1 MTEKRKTANP
11 AVADGDGAVASAA
24 SSSKS
29 KTGEET
35 GNETGKE
42 TGKWPWL
49 PTVFLVLTVA
59 GVGAG
64 FWFKQLAVP
73 GQESAA
79 LLAAPQRVGVYAN
92 QQGVMVDLTAGIT
105 WQASRPA
112 VAGETLYAAVAGPG
126 VTPATTL
133 LFTSTIAPTP
143 GSQPYRRTTF
153 YVGGD
158 LQRTQPEWV
167 LTISVAKLESSRG
180 QYGSAV
186 GTFTLP
192 EIVQLS
198 GGSTF
203 AHLPALAPNVSPFPS
218 MAIEMAESSS
228 STGSIQDVVDA
239 PVLRSLGLAASSTA
253 NYIGAAPATSAR
265 ELYYDPQN
273 LMTTESIDGLRTDL
287 ENSVVNSDLPGN
299 GTLEGDDYV
308 WQGTGWLEGY
318 LSATELSAGESQANW
333 DFSSGLVF
341 GLAAAAGIAFLQ
353 EPVLPWRR
361 RDKRSPD
368 PDPVTASAKGKEP

>member
-1 MTEKRKTANP
+1 MTEHGQTANP
-11 AVADGDGAVASAA
+11 PVDDGDVAVPPAETST
-24 SSSKS
+24 KS
-29 KTGEET
+29 KTGT
-35 GNETGKE
+35 ETGKKTGKK
-42 TGKWPWL
+42 TGKWPL
-49 PTVFLVLTVA
+49 RPMIFLVLMVV

-64 FWFKQLAVP
+64 MWFKQRAAP

-79 LLAAPQRVGVYAN
+79 LLNAAPQRVGVYAN
-92 QQGVMVDLTAGIT
+92 QQSVMVDLTASIA
-105 WQASRPA
+105 WQESQPA
-112 VAGETLYAAVAGPG
+112 LARETLYAAVAGPS
-126 VTPATTL
+126 VTRATTL
-133 LFTSTIAPTP
+133 LLTSTIAPTP
-143 GSQPYRRTTF
+143 GSQPYQRTTF

-180 QYGSAV
+180 QYGSPV

-218 MAIEMAESSS
+218 TAIEMTESSS

-253 NYIGAAPATSAR
+253 NYLGAAPATSAR

-318 LSATELSAGESQANW
+318 LSATELSASQAQANR
-333 DFSSGLVF
+333 DFYSGLAF
-341 GLAAAAGIAFLQ
+341 GLAAAAGVAFLQ
-353 EPVLPWRR
+353 EPALPWRR
-361 RDKRSPD
+361 RDKRTGD
-368 PDPVTASAKGKEP
+368 PNPVSTGEA

>member
-1 MTEKRKTANP
+1 MTENRQTANP
-11 AVADGDGAVASAA
+11 AVDDGDGAAPPAGT
-24 SSSKS
+24 SSKS
-29 KTGEET
+29 KTGKEAGKKT
-35 GNETGKE
+35 GQ
-42 TGKWPWL
+42 WPWL
-49 PTVFLVLTVA
+49 PMVFLVLMVA
-59 GVGAG
+59 GVVAG
-64 FWFKQLAVP
+64 FWFKHLAAP

-92 QQGVMVDLTAGIT
+92 QQGVMVDLTAGIA
-105 WQASRPA
+105 WQASQPA
-112 VAGETLYAAVAGPG
+112 VARETLYAAVAGPG
-126 VTPATTL
+126 VTRATTL
-133 LFTSTIAPTP
+133 LLTSTIAPAA

-167 LTISVAKLESSRG
+167 LTVSVAKLESSRG
-180 QYGSAV
+180 QYGSPV

-192 EIVQLS
+192 GIVQLS

-218 MAIEMAESSS
+218 LAIEMTESSS

-239 PVLRSLGLAASSTA
+239 PVLRSLGLAVSSTA
-253 NYIGAAPATSAR
+253 NYIGAAPATSPR

-318 LSATELSAGESQANW
+318 LSATELSASESQANCN
-333 DFSSGLVF
+333 FASGLVF

-353 EPVLPWRR
+353 DPALPWRR
-361 RDKRSPD
+361 RDKPSRDS
-368 PDPVTASAKGKEP
+368 DPVTASAQGKQP

>member
-1 MTEKRKTANP
+1 MTENRQTANP
-11 AVADGDGAVASAA
+11 AVDDADVAVPSAA
-24 SSSKS
+24 PSSKQ
-29 KTGEET
+29 KTGKK
-35 GNETGKE
+35 TGKR
-42 TGKWPWL
+42 PWR
-49 PTVFLVLTVA
+49 PMFFLALTVA

-64 FWFKQLAVP
+64 FWFKQLAAP

-79 LLAAPQRVGVYAN
+79 LLNAAPQRVGVYAN
-92 QQGVMVDLTAGIT
+92 QQGAMVNLTAGIT
-105 WQASRPA
+105 WQASQPA
-112 VAGETLYAAVAGPG
+112 LARETLYAAVAGPG

-133 LFTSTIAPTP
+133 LLTSTIAPTP
-143 GSQPYRRTTF
+143 GSQPYQRTTF

-158 LQRTQPEWV
+158 LQKAQPEWV
-167 LTISVAKLESSRG
+167 LTMTVAKLESSRG
-180 QYGSAV
+180 QYGSPV

-192 EIVQLS
+192 EIVQFS

-218 MAIEMAESSS
+218 TAIEMTESSS

-318 LSATELSAGESQANW
+318 LSATELSAGESQATW
-333 DFSSGLVF
+333 DFYSGIAF
-341 GLAAAAGIAFLQ
+341 GLAAAALVAFVQ
-353 EPVLPWRR
+353 EPALPWRR
-361 RDKRSPD
+361 RGKRSRDGD
-368 PDPVTASAKGKEP
+368 PDTAPAEG